1 MNLEE
6 KVIAAIR
13 HGVPFAY
20 RHIAVKHINGRTELF
35 INGHR
40 LYCVSDRY
48 EAFSLYSF
56 QSHAA
61 QEKALYLLDKVK
73 TMPVRLRIQG
83 TLCQYEDIRTPGTWY
98 DMPVH
103 ALLVYDKKYQTVC
116 AYLG

>member
-6 KVIAAIR
+6 TVIAAIR
-13 HGVPFAY
+13 HGGPFSH
-20 RHIAVKHINGRTELF
+20 RNITVKQTDGRTELF

-48 EAFSLYSF
+48 EAFSLYGF

-73 TMPVRLRIQG
+73 TMPVRICVQG
-83 TLCQYEDIRTPGTWY
+83 NLCKYAYDKKPGTWY
-98 DMPVH
+98 AASSN
-103 ALLVYDKKYQTVC
+103 ALFVYDKQSETIK

>member
-6 KVIAAIR
+6 KVIDAVR

-20 RHIAVKHINGRTELF
+20 RHIAVKQTDGRTELF

-40 LYCVSDRY
+40 LYCVSDHY
-48 EAFSLYSF
+48 EAFSLYGF

-73 TMPVRLRIQG
+73 TMPVRICVQG
-83 TLCQYEDIRTPGTWY
+83 NLCKYAYDKKPGTWY
-98 DMPVH
+98 AASSN
-103 ALLVYDKKYQTVC
+103 ALFVYDKQSETIK